1 MSHRGRSV
9 IIGLFAG
16 ALLGAAFAWMASDSQ
31 GEGDD
36 AASSFAQL
44 GPGDYF
50 TLGISILTLARQ
62 FGGMLKRPKA

>member
-1 MSHRGRSV
+1 MSHKGRTV
-9 IIGLFAG
+9 IAGLVAG

-31 GEGDD
+31 GDGNEAGNPI
-36 AASSFAQL
+36 AHL

-62 FGGMLKRPKA
+62 FGSMLKRSEA